1 MSLAKIVRALVLA
14 GATPEMI
21 LAAVEAAEDGRS
33 DAIENRRAN
42 DAERQRRRREREDCH
57 VTSRDVAV
65 TERDPAPPPFFPPEP
80 PQLPT
85 PTPGITTRVRA
96 AAPSLEA
103 DFERWW
109 SAYPRRVG
117 KGSARKAYL
126 IARKKTAE
134 RVLLEALCRDW
145 PADEKFIPHPAT
157 WLNGERWLDGADP
170 PLLAAGMGAAA
181 TSDPWP
187 KRLREYRANGYWNTT
202 DWGPKPGKPGCLAPA
217 DGDLVEGQA
226 A

>member
-1 MSLAKIVRALVLA
+1 MSIAKIVRALVLA

-96 AAPSLEA
+96 ASPNLEA

-109 SAYPRRVG
+109 AAYPRKVG
-117 KGSARKAYL
+117 KGAARKAYL

-134 RVLLEALCRDW
+134 AVLIDALCRDW
-145 PADEKFIPHPAT
+145 PDDEKFIPHPAT
-157 WLNGERWLDGADP
+157 WLNGERWLDGA
-170 PLLAAGMGAAA
+170 GAALPLTPGGPAA
-181 TSDPWP
+181 TPADPWP
-187 KRLREYRANGYWNTT
+187 KRLREFRANGYWNTT
-202 DWGPKPGKPGCLAPA
+202 DWGPKPGKPGCLAPPV
-217 DGDLVEGQA
+217 LLEGQA